1 METRCGRK
9 LLGDVIETRLMIWCR
24 GRGWPT
30 GEPIGGEE
38 LSRLKERFMM
48 ERVVVSLSVKLSA
61 FSGLWP
67 AKLD

>member
-1 METRCGRK
+1 M
-9 LLGDVIETRLMIWCR
+9 ETRLMIWCR

-38 LSRLKERFMM
+38 LSRLKEHFNVFMI
-48 ERVVVSLSVKLSA
+48 ERVVVSLSVKLSV